1 MSFATERKRKIC
13 SSDSE
18 EDESS
23 SSDAM
28 EGEKE
33 NENVCNEGGSSVTP
47 ERTRTRVSQK
57 RSQHTNQSG
66 VYRGLITPSLHIHS
80 LL

>member
-1 MSFATERKRKIC
+1 MCLTAERKRKIY

-33 NENVCNEGGSSVTP
+33 NENVCNDGGSVAALK
-47 ERTRTRVSQK
+47 RKRAGGSQNRRK
-57 RSQHTNQSG
+57 HSNQSG
-66 VYRGLITPSLHIHS
+66 VRVYREIITSS
-80 LL
+80 